1 MVAQLH
7 EPIQASL
14 LITDDDAVCRARFR
28 DVFAERGYETFVAAC
43 GSEAISIVRSCDVH
57 VAILDMHLPDM
68 TGLDTLTR
76 IQKEMGHYVPAI
88 LVSHD
93 QSKELQ
99 LKALAARFA
108 AYLSKPVRL
117 DVLGRAVE
125 DLVAKNYPGTLWPD
139 HLSQRPESEA

>member
-14 LITDDDAVCRARFR
+14 LITDDDALCRTRFR
-28 DVFAERGYETFVAAC
+28 DIFANKGYETFVAAC
-43 GSEAISIVRSCDVH
+43 GLEALSIARSRDVH

-68 TGLDTLTR
+68 SGLETLGHIHKETG
-76 IQKEMGHYVPAI
+76 YFVPAI

-93 QSKELQ
+93 KSKELQ

-117 DVLGRAVE
+117 DVLGRVVE
-125 DLVAKNYPGTLWPD
+125 NLVARNYPGTFWPD
-139 HLSQRPESEA
+139 HGPQPGSETP

>member
-14 LITDDDAVCRARFR
+14 LITDDDALCRARFR
-28 DVFAERGYETFVAAC
+28 EVFSEKGYATFVAAC
-43 GSEAISIVRSCDVH
+43 GHEAISIVRECDVH

-68 TGLDTLTR
+68 TGLDTLGR
-76 IQKEMGHYVPAI
+76 IQRETGHNMPAI

-93 QSKELQ
+93 TSKELQ

-117 DVLGRAVE
+117 DVLGRVVE
-125 DLVAKNYPGTLWPD
+125 DLITRTCPGSLWPD
-139 HLSQRPESEA
+139 HRPKPPE